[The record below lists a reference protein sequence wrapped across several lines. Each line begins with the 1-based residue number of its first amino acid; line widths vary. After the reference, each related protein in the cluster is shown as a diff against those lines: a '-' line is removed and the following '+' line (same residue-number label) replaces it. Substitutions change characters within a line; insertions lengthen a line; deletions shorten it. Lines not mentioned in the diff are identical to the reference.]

1 MWTTLTNALAL
12 VVSAVV
18 VHVAYLGYVRP
29 RAAQVL
35 EAARQAGQSAPRDLV
50 VILKDYEQ
58 EICLILMLWGM
69 FLIVSKCV
77 AILREQYLFSVDLI
91 EEVREEADDGKAAE
105 EEGHEA
111 PGLHGTLAALET
123 LPADI
128 RTTPLVRTLLTS
140 LRRFL
145 ITQDVQNTSDAIES
159 GVEALAVKQE
169 AENSMIRY
177 LIWAI
182 PSIGFIGTVRGIG
195 QALSQAD
202 QALAGDIAGMTESLG
217 IAFNS
222 TLVAL
227 LISIVLMFMLH
238 QLQRLQDNLVVS
250 TQDYCEAFLLN
261 RIGSV
266 NRGAPSPHPSP
277 TRGEGEER
285 PLRPSPPHEDGP
297 GRGGSG
303 RL

>member
-1 MWTTLTNALAL
+1 MTKTLSNMIAL
-12 VVSAVV
+12 VVCVVAV
-18 VHVAYLGYVRP
+18 HITYIGYIRP
-29 RAAQVL
+29 QASLVL
-35 EAARQAGQSAPRDLV
+35 EASRQAGQSAPRHLV

-69 FLIVSKCV
+69 FLILGKCL
-77 AILREQYLFSVDLI
+77 AILREQYLFSVDLL
-91 EEVREEADDGKAAE
+91 EESVEEPEETAE
-105 EEGHEA
+105 AETAEDSPGEFHGLNSALKTLEA
-111 PGLHGTLAALET
+111 
-123 LPADI
+123 LPPDI
-128 RTTPLVRTLLTS
+128 RETPLVKTLMTS

-159 GVEALAVKQE
+159 SVEALALKQD

-227 LISIVLMFMLH
+227 LISIALMFMLH
-238 QLQRLQDNLVVS
+238 QLQRLQDNLVVD

-261 RIGSV
+261 RISKGDDDHPVKLESSPSLSV
-266 NRGAPSPHPSP
+266 
-277 TRGEGEER
+277 
-285 PLRPSPPHEDGP
+285 
-297 GRGGSG
+297 GRN
-303 RL
+303 

>member
-1 MWTTLTNALAL
+1 MMTKTVSNIVAL
-12 VVSAVV
+12 VVCVMAV
-18 VHVAYLGYVRP
+18 HITYLGYIRP
-29 RAAQVL
+29 QASLVL
-35 EAARQAGQSAPRDLV
+35 EASRQAGQSAPRHLV

-69 FLIVSKCV
+69 FLILGKCL
-77 AILREQYLFSVDLI
+77 AILREQYLFSVDLL
-91 EEVREEADDGKAAE
+91 EESAEEAEEAEEAADAEAAE
-105 EEGHEA
+105 DP
-111 PGLHGTLAALET
+111 PGAFHGLNSALKTLET
-123 LPADI
+123 LSPDI
-128 RTTPLVRTLLTS
+128 RETPLVKTLMTS

-145 ITQDVQNTSDAIES
+145 ITQDVQNTSDAIKS
-159 GVEALAVKQE
+159 SVEALELKQE

-227 LISIVLMFMLH
+227 LISIALMFMLH
-238 QLQRLQDNLVVS
+238 QLQRLQDNLVVD

-261 RIGSV
+261 RISKAGDAHPVKLESSPSV
-266 NRGAPSPHPSP
+266 SV
-277 TRGEGEER
+277 
-285 PLRPSPPHEDGP
+285 
-297 GRGGSG
+297 GRN
-303 RL
+303 

>member
-1 MWTTLTNALAL
+1 MTKTLSNIIAL
-12 VVSAVV
+12 VVSVVAV
-18 VHVAYLGYVRP
+18 HISYIGYIRP
-29 RAAQVL
+29 QASLVL
-35 EAARQAGQSAPRDLV
+35 EASRQAGQSAPRHLV

-69 FLIVSKCV
+69 FLILGKCL
-77 AILREQYLFSVDLI
+77 AILREQYLFSVDLL
-91 EEVREEADDGKAAE
+91 EESAEEPEETAEVEAAE
-105 EEGHEA
+105 AEA
-111 PGLHGTLAALET
+111 AEDSPGEFHGLNSALKTLEAL
-123 LPADI
+123 PPDI
-128 RTTPLVRTLLTS
+128 RETPLVKTLMTS

-159 GVEALAVKQE
+159 SVEALALKQD

-227 LISIVLMFMLH
+227 LISIALMFMLH
-238 QLQRLQDNLVVS
+238 QLQRLQDNLVVD

-261 RIGSV
+261 RISKGGDDDHPVKLESSPSLSV
-266 NRGAPSPHPSP
+266 
-277 TRGEGEER
+277 
-285 PLRPSPPHEDGP
+285 
-297 GRGGSG
+297 GRN
-303 RL
+303 